1 MTQPDAEPHWMIGDA
16 PREHLAKI
24 RKALESK
31 DWQVLR
37 QLVPV
42 QQIWAF
48 QRPMLA
54 ERGFH
59 SLEILFEHAR
69 DLHLQIDRVQKS
81 ENDGEVAH
89 LSCSCCLMWTDA
101 STWEQNEFE
110 LDVHLGLGVGKG
122 AGTVEYLGLTI
133 VTPEELNFVQNDA
146 KKGAAKPRP
155 NTSES
160 SASTLGGP
168 AGGASSTAA
177 RLSGTGDHLGP
188 GDHVG
193 TGDHVM
199 VYMPV
204 LVPRDAARSL
214 LHASER
220 GDD

>member
-1 MTQPDAEPHWMIGDA
+1 MTQPDAEAHWMIGDA

-31 DWQVLR
+31 DWQGLH
-37 QLVPV
+37 QLIPLER
-42 QQIWAF
+42 IWAF

-59 SLEILFEHAR
+59 SLEILFEQAR

-89 LSCSCCLMWTDA
+89 LSCSCCLMWTDE
-101 STWEQNEFE
+101 SSWEQNEFE
-110 LDVHLGLGVGKG
+110 FDVHLGLGVGEE

-133 VTPEELNFVQNDA
+133 VTPEELNFVQNDT
-146 KKGAAKPRP
+146 KKGAAKDRSDAKRTFAP
-155 NTSES
+155 TVAGA
-160 SASTLGGP
+160 AS
-168 AGGASSTAA
+168 
-177 RLSGTGDHLGP
+177 GP
-188 GDHVG
+188 GKLPG

-204 LVPRDAARSL
+204 LMPRDAARSL
-214 LHASER
+214 LHGSDSDE
-220 GDD
+220 

>member
-1 MTQPDAEPHWMIGDA
+1 MTQPDAEAHWMIGDA

-31 DWQVLR
+31 DWQGLR
-37 QLVPV
+37 QLIPLER
-42 QQIWAF
+42 IWAF
-48 QRPMLA
+48 QRPMRA

-110 LDVHLGLGVGKG
+110 LDVHLGLGVGEG
-122 AGTVEYLGLTI
+122 AGTVRYLGLTI
-133 VTPEELNFVQNDA
+133 VTPEELNFVQNDTR
-146 KKGAAKPRP
+146 KGAANDR
-155 NTSES
+155 SEPTRVAPA
-160 SASTLGGP
+160 SAVGAAP
-168 AGGASSTAA
+168 VAGG
-177 RLSGTGDHLGP
+177 LPGTGN
-188 GDHVG
+188 
-193 TGDHVM
+193 HVM

-204 LVPRDAARSL
+204 LMPRDAARNL
-214 LHASER
+214 LQGSDSDE
-220 GDD
+220 